1 QDRPMPTRLARTRRP
16 RLDRSVGLLWGIA
29 LVAAGCA
36 APAEVQGPDPLT
48 HKTGIFAAPG
58 DSPLT
63 PLDVNGQEFGGPAN
77 LADVQQW
84 RSGRQPG
91 DLGTIIAAALPTA
104 AAALT
109 PGGTLIFEAVD
120 WPGPGAAVVIFLL
133 VEPKAT
139 GPDAVRRVA
148 VAIATSVAGA
158 ATVSGSWPLPPP
170 APAASHAALLAEP
183 VTDPALLQSAQATFA
198 GDELLGSDL
207 QGAQLLALARA
218 TDAWPWIAQIQDRA
232 GATRSIWLRRDLDR
246 FVVSGLPTP
255 VRPNP

>member
-1 QDRPMPTRLARTRRP
+1 MPTRLAPTRRT
-16 RLDRSVGLLWGIA
+16 RLDRFVALALGIA
-29 LVAAGCA
+29 LATAGCA
-36 APAEVQGPDPLT
+36 APAEVQGTDPLT
-48 HKTGIFAAPG
+48 QNTGTFCAPG

-63 PLDVNGQEFGGPAN
+63 PVDVNVQEFGGPAN

-104 AAALT
+104 AAAMT
-109 PGGTLIFEAVD
+109 PGGTLSFEAVD

-133 VEPKAT
+133 LDPRVT
-139 GPDAVRRVA
+139 GPGAMRRVA

-158 ATVSGSWPLPPP
+158 ATVSGSWPLPTPTSV
-170 APAASHAALLAEP
+170 ASHAALLAEP

-207 QGAQLLALARA
+207 QGAHLQSLARA
-218 TDAWPWIAQIQDRA
+218 IDAWPWIAQIQDRA

-246 FVVSGLPTP
+246 FVVAGLPTP
-255 VRPNP
+255 VRQNP